1 MSFKFQLPEVII
13 RGLLEEEM
21 VEKVGEEIWLKTPIH
36 PMRKK
41 LRKKTLS
48 YDYPPKKL
56 TYPTEREKENHQLKY
71 AKHQGYMSI
80 PWRV

>member
-1 MSFKFQLPEVII
+1 
-13 RGLLEEEM
+13 LLEEEM
-21 VEKVGEEIWLKTPIH
+21 VEKVGEEMWLKTPIH
-36 PMRKK
+36 PT
-41 LRKKTLS
+41 RKKTLS

-56 TYPTEREKENHQLKY
+56 TYPTEREKENHRLKY